1 MKQSTVARRDFLKLM
16 CGCSTALLLPIP
28 ISCTSQTTKPNVLLI
43 MADDFG
49 YENLGCNG
57 GTSYQT
63 PNINSL
69 ARTGIRFN
77 HCYSAPV
84 CTPSR
89 VKLLTG
95 RYIFRIGEEW
105 GRIPKNEITMAS
117 ILKKAGYATAI
128 SGKWQLNLLKE
139 NLRYVF
145 EKGFEKYCCW
155 GWHEGPRY
163 WNPLIYQNGK
173 ILQGI
178 EHKYGPDVFCDFIIN
193 FIVRNKNKPFFAY
206 YPMNLPHFP
215 KKKGPYVE
223 PKGPKGR
230 YQTYSEMVEKAD
242 ELIGRVVK
250 KLDDLNLRNNTI
262 IIFTGDNG
270 TPKTVT
276 SKMGA
281 RIVKGGKGELT
292 DAGTHVPLIV
302 NWTGKTPPDT
312 VCNDLIDFSDFFPT
326 LVELGNTE
334 LPTKTK
340 IDGKSFA
347 PQILGKKGRPRQWA
361 YTEWKGRAW
370 IRTRDWKLY
379 REGKLYDMK
388 KDPLENDPIIAKSDS
403 KESAVI
409 RKKLFKALEQLDST
423 K

>member
-1 MKQSTVARRDFLKLM
+1 MKQSMFARRDFLKLM
-16 CGCSTALLLPIP
+16 CGCSTALLLPVFN
-28 ISCTSQTTKPNVLLI
+28 SCTSQTTKPNIVLI

-49 YENLGCNG
+49 FENLSCNG
-57 GTSYQT
+57 GTSYKT

-95 RYIFRIGEEW
+95 RYSFRTGEKW
-105 GRIPKNEITMAS
+105 GHLPDDEITIAS
-117 ILKKAGYATAI
+117 TLQKAGYVSAI

-139 NLRYVF
+139 NPIYVF
-145 EKGFEKYCCW
+145 EKGFDEYCCW
-155 GWHEGPRY
+155 AWHEGPRY

-173 ILQGI
+173 ILQEI
-178 EHKYGPDVFCDFIIN
+178 EHKYGPDVFCDFILN

-215 KKKGPYVE
+215 KKKGPYIE
-223 PKGPKGR
+223 PKGPHGR

-242 ELIGRVVK
+242 ELIGIVVK
-250 KLDDLNLRNNTI
+250 KLDDLSLRNNTI

-276 SKMGA
+276 SKMGDSKI
-281 RIVKGGKGELT
+281 RGGKGKLT
-292 DAGTHVPLIV
+292 DAGTHVPLII
-302 NWTGKTPPDT
+302 NWTGKTPKNV

-326 LVELGNTE
+326 MAEIGNAE
-334 LPTKTK
+334 LPQNVR

-347 PQILGKKGRPRQWA
+347 PQILGKKGQPRQWA
-361 YTEWKGRAW
+361 YTEWGGRAW

-379 REGKLYDMK
+379 RDGKLYDMK
-388 KDPLENDPIIAKSDS
+388 KDPLENDPIFTKSDS
-403 KESAVI
+403 ENSVVF
-409 RKKLFKALEQLDST
+409 RKKLLKALKQLDST